1 MKKSEFI
8 HPRRSVALVGRPN
21 VGKSR
26 LFNRLVGRRISI
38 VHDQAGVTR
47 DVVSAEVDHNYTLMD
62 TGGIGMVPAMTPS
75 TIAVATEDQVNFA
88 IDAAQLILF
97 VCDGKEGWTPTDI
110 QVAQKL
116 RRHADRVILVVN
128 KIDLPQHEG
137 RVGEFFNKGFG
148 DPIITSAEHGY
159 NTDELRELIA
169 ERLGPPPPPPEVA
182 EETAHARTKIAF
194 VGRPNVGKSSLS
206 NRLMGQERLIVS
218 PVAGTTRDAI
228 EVDFNFN
235 SKAGK
240 IWPFT
245 IVDTAGLRPKAKIDN
260 SLEYFSSVRSH
271 NALAKVDVV
280 FLVIEAKEGITTQDK
295 RLADEIIKEGRALSV
310 VVNKWDETWAAFKEE
325 PLNGYENENEFR
337 IAFEEAI
344 RKEFFFLPD
353 LPILFVSAVTGQGI
367 ESLLKTARDLKR
379 RQDQTLVTSKVNKA
393 LQELIQAREPKLVR
407 GGRFKIYYAL
417 QVSHRPHTIRLYCNK
432 EAKLSDHYLRYL
444 ISNFSQSFD
453 LSGCPVKFELFGKKP
468 RSKDG

>member
-1 MKKSEFI
+1 MKKSECI
-8 HPRRSVALVGRPN
+8 HPSRSVALVGRPN

-62 TGGIGMVPAMTPS
+62 TGGIGMIPAMTPS
-75 TIAVATEDQVNFA
+75 TIAVATEEQVDFA
-88 IDAAQLILF
+88 LDAAQLILF

-116 RRHADRVILVVN
+116 RRYADRVILVVN
-128 KIDLPQHEG
+128 KIDLPQHEE

-148 DPIITSAEHGY
+148 DPIIVSAEHGY
-159 NTDELRELIA
+159 NADVLREAIE
-169 ERLGPPPPPPEVA
+169 ERLGPPPPSLEA
-182 EETAHARTKIAF
+182 DIDNTHTRTKIAF

-228 EVDFNFN
+228 QVDFNFT
-235 SKAGK
+235 SKSGK
-240 IWPFT
+240 LWPFT

-271 NALAKVDVV
+271 DALAKVDVV
-280 FLVIEAKEGITTQDK
+280 FLVIEAKGGITTQDK
-295 RLADEIIKEGRALSV
+295 RLADQIIQEGRALAV
-310 VVNKWDETWAAFKEE
+310 VVNKWDDAWAAFKEE
-325 PLNGYENENEFR
+325 PVGKYESEKEFR
-337 IAFEEAI
+337 VAFEEAI

-353 LPILFVSAVTGQGI
+353 LPILFVSAHTGQGI

-379 RQDQTLVTSKVNKA
+379 RQDQTLVTSKVNKV
-393 LQELIQAREPKLVR
+393 LQGLLEAREPKLVR

-417 QVSHRPHTIRLYCNK
+417 QVKHRPHTIRLYCNK

-444 ISNFSQSFD
+444 ISNFSRSFD
-453 LSGCPVKFELFGKKP
+453 LSGCPVKFEFFGKKP
-468 RSKDG
+468 RKES